1 MLRGSD
7 ANPRNLIRLTPA
19 EGLDASIAKRPIPTV
34 MMMKEEG
41 AMRPTT
47 VSMFICGA
55 AAAMIGFVSP
65 ALAEGKT
72 LTVYTY
78 ESFVSEWGPGP
89 KVKEAFEKTC
99 ACTVN
104 FVGVADGVALL
115 TRLKLEGE
123 TSKADVVLG
132 LDTNL
137 VEEAKQTGLFEAH
150 GVDASAV
157 KVPGG
162 FSDDVFL
169 PYDYGHFAVI
179 YDTETI
185 KTPPTSLKELVEGDP
200 AQKIVIQDPRTST
213 PGLGLLLWVKS
224 VYGDKAPE
232 AWAKLK
238 DRVLTVTPGWSE
250 AYGLFTKGEAPMV
263 LSYTTSPAYHMVAE
277 ETDRYQAA
285 EFSEGHYI
293 QIEVAGLLKNAPEKE
308 LARQFLAFML
318 QPGFQ
323 DTIPTNNWMMPVAAT
338 SEPLPEAFGKLVQ
351 PKTTFL
357 MDPAEVAAN
366 RQAWIDEWLKA
377 MTLK

>member
-1 MLRGSD
+1 
-7 ANPRNLIRLTPA
+7 
-19 EGLDASIAKRPIPTV
+19 
-34 MMMKEEG
+34 MKEEG
-41 AMRPTT
+41 AMRPRTI
-47 VSMFICGA
+47 SMLVGGISA
-55 AAAMIGFVSP
+55 AIFGLVSP
-65 ALAEGKT
+65 VLAAEKT

-89 KVKEAFEKTC
+89 KVKEAFEKSC
-99 ACTVN
+99 DCSVE

-137 VEEAKQTGLFEAH
+137 VEEAKHTGLFEAH
-150 GVDASAV
+150 GIDATTI

-162 FSDDVFL
+162 FSDDVFV

-179 YDTETI
+179 YDTDTI
-185 KTPPTSLKELVEGDP
+185 KTPPKSLKELVEGDP
-200 AQKIVIQDPRTST
+200 SQKIVIQDPRTST
-213 PGLGLLLWVKS
+213 PGLGLLLWIKS

-357 MDPAEVAAN
+357 MSPREVAAN
-366 RQAWIDEWLKA
+366 RQTWIDEWLKA